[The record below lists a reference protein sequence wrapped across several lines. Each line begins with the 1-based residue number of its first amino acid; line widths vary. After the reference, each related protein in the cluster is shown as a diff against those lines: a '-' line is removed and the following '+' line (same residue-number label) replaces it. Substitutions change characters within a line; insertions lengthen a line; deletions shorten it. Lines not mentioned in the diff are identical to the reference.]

1 MSRKIVI
8 VGATSGIGLETARAC
23 LKAGWSVGVAGRRV
37 ELLEAL
43 RAEAP
48 EQVVVRQVD
57 ITSDEAPAALEALVE
72 ELGGMDIYLH
82 VSGIG
87 FQNPQLDPAVELR
100 TVETNAAGMTRMV
113 NCAWHHFCRVG
124 GGHIA
129 VVSSIAGT
137 KGLGVAP
144 AYSATKR
151 YQNCYLDALAQLS
164 RLQRRNIRFTDIRPG
179 FVDTNLLNDD
189 QKYPLMMRPERVGER
204 IFKAVKRGERS
215 VVIDWR
221 YRLLV
226 FFWRLIPRSLWERLP
241 IQTKRK
247 GVK

>member
-8 VGATSGIGLETARAC
+8 MGATSGIGLATAREC
-23 LKAGWSVGVAGRRV
+23 LKAGWQVGVAGRRT
-37 ELLEAL
+37 ELLEQL
-43 RAEAP
+43 KQEAP
-48 EQVVVRQVD
+48 DRVVLRSID
-57 ITSDEAPAALEALVE
+57 ITREEAPKELQALIE

-87 FQNPQLDPAVELR
+87 FQNTKLDPAVELR

-113 NCAWHHFCRVG
+113 NGAWHHFCKRG
-124 GGHIA
+124 SGHIA

-164 RLQRRNIRFTDIRPG
+164 RMQKRKICFTDIRPG
-179 FVDTNLLNDD
+179 FVDTNLLSDGE
-189 QKYPLMMRPERVGER
+189 KYPLMMRPESVGRR
-204 IFKAVKRGERS
+204 IFRALKRRERS

-221 YRLLV
+221 YRVLV
-226 FFWRLIPRSLWERLP
+226 FFWRLIPRPLWERLT
-241 IQTKRK
+241 IRTKSK
-247 GVK
+247 